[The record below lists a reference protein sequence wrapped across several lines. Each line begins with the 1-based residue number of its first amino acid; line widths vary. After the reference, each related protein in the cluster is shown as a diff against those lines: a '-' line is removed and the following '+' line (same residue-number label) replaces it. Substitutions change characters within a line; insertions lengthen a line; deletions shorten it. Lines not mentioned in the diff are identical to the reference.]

1 MSVDTFYFGPESP
14 RLFGVLHHNG
24 RPAPTSLVFCPPFCQ
39 EMVTTYSRLAR
50 FSKQLAENQIGVMR
64 FHPSGTGES
73 DGRTCEFTLDSVLNE
88 TGLARQVVEERLKA
102 NRLGYFGLRFG
113 ATVAVLAA
121 AAQPVDF
128 LVLWCPLINLQR
140 YFHDLLRLQLTKE
153 AVHQRR
159 SRIQRT
165 TRQMV
170 EELQAGNN
178 VDIFGY
184 ELSPELYRQMIA
196 VSSWPQTPP
205 ARQILWLARPDEQR
219 SAAETIERWRS
230 FGSKIDFET
239 IAEPIFWEDDS
250 SWLPEK
256 FAARTVQ
263 WLIESGDDHGKQ

>member
-1 MSVDTFYFGPESP
+1 MSVDTFYFGPESR
-14 RLFGVLHHNG
+14 RLFGVLHHG
-24 RPAPTSLVFCPPFCQ
+24 HPTSTSLVFCPPFCQ

-50 FSKQLAENQIGVMR
+50 FGKQLAENQIGVMR

-73 DGRTCEFTLDSVLNE
+73 EGRTSEFTLDSATKE
-88 TGLARQVVEERLKA
+88 TAMARQVAEERLKA
-102 NRLGYFGLRFG
+102 ARLGYFGLRFG

-140 YFHDLLRLQLTKE
+140 YFRDLLRLQLTKE
-153 AVHQRR
+153 AIHQRR
-159 SRIQRT
+159 SQIQRT
-165 TRQMV
+165 TKQMV
-170 EELQAGNN
+170 EELEAGNN

-184 ELSPELYRQMIA
+184 ELSPELYQQMIG

-205 ARQILWLARPDEQR
+205 ARKILWLARPDEQR
-219 SAAETIERWRS
+219 SAMEIAEGWRS
-230 FGSKIDFET
+230 FGSQVDFET

-256 FAARTVQ
+256 FASRTVQ
-263 WLIESGDDHGKQ
+263 WLTASGDNRGKQ